1 MYLDHIRPNS
11 LSLTPLQCFLFPF
24 SRPVKG
30 IYVHVYMCI
39 CIYIY
44 LHPSESLSPISYQR
58 VHGWGKGHSAWTTY
72 QQPHPRRNLALPLP
86 AVFSCQQ
93 LLSSCHPPTQGRM
106 RTGTAQGIRK
116 RHSQHASPSWLWHPF
131 YSFFRDISSALR
143 MLIQIS
149 RFRGVREKVQEWLWP
164 KDIVHMNEI
173 LKEYIKKYGIKKF
186 HQGWALNSTH
196 PPRSIQTVGVKL
208 LMADCST
215 LHSSGLTRYYQI
227 YS

>member
-1 MYLDHIRPNS
+1 
-11 LSLTPLQCFLFPF
+11 
-24 SRPVKG
+24 
-30 IYVHVYMCI
+30 MCI

-116 RHSQHASPSWLWHPF
+116 RHSQHASPS
-131 YSFFRDISSALR
+131 
-143 MLIQIS
+143 
-149 RFRGVREKVQEWLWP
+149 
-164 KDIVHMNEI
+164 
-173 LKEYIKKYGIKKF
+173 
-186 HQGWALNSTH
+186 
-196 PPRSIQTVGVKL
+196 
-208 LMADCST
+208 
-215 LHSSGLTRYYQI
+215 
-227 YS
+227 